1 MRYLVISDVH
11 SNLEALLACF
21 DSAKD
26 SEFKR
31 ILCLGDIVGY
41 GANPNECIELLRKKE
56 AICIMGNHDAACTE
70 QLSLEWFNSLAKRCV
85 EWTKKQLTVENYKFL
100 SELPVFFSCKWVFAV
115 HGTPASPIEEYMDER
130 KAKIALEKVA
140 EDLVLCGHTHKP
152 FKVEE
157 KGRLEPIEEDETT
170 IELGNKRMVVSL
182 PSVGQPRDKN
192 PKAGYAILDFEE
204 KTLEIR
210 RVEYEVEKA
219 AKKIKQAGLPE
230 FIAERLKEGR

>member
-1 MRYLVISDVH
+1 MYFMRYLVLSDVH
-11 SNLEALLACF
+11 SNLEALLACLS
-21 DSAKD
+21 DAKKHNF
-26 SEFKR
+26 ER

-41 GANPNECIELLRKKE
+41 GANPNECIELLRKKD
-56 AICIMGNHDAACTE
+56 AICLMGNHDAACTE
-70 QLSLEWFNSLAKRCV
+70 QLSLQCV
-85 EWTKKQLTVENYKFL
+85 EWTKKQLLLENKKFL
-100 SELPVFFSCKWVFAV
+100 AELPVFFSCEWVLAI
-115 HGTPASPIEEYMDER
+115 HGTPASPIEEYMDEE

-157 KGRLEPIEEDETT
+157 KGHLEPIAGDETI
-170 IELGNKRMVVSL
+170 IELDRKRTVVSL
-182 PSVGQPRDKN
+182 PAVGQPRDRN